1 MRFWTGAMAL
11 GMEGAGSPRRGK
23 NGWGLVGP
31 RGRGEGGFP
40 PGERLVSIPALP
52 MYYGEGNRPPE
63 ALWSGLHD
71 TSMAI
76 LAWKPGI
83 LVAKLGLFPLDL
95 PFCRFRWRKKASH
108 GTEWWLDWMSPSSTH
123 KHPEVDQMSDHG
135 CKAPPPCLSGSVFGH
150 EPVNVLK

>member
-1 MRFWTGAMAL
+1 MMRFWTGAMAL

-31 RGRGEGGFP
+31 RGRGKGGFP

-83 LVAKLGLFPLDL
+83 LVAKLGLFLLDL
-95 PFCRFRWRKKASH
+95 PFCRFRWRKDASH
-108 GTEWWLDWMSPSSTH
+108 GTEWWHWIGW
-123 KHPEVDQMSDHG
+123 V
-135 CKAPPPCLSGSVFGH
+135 PPALTNILKIRWVIMAAKPRPHVYLSGSVFG
-150 EPVNVLK
+150 PWTS